1 MQKRRQGFAASC
13 AANKVAPIA
22 GDKEDVME
30 NANRLHPQSSHAPHT
45 ALEKLRRLSREV
57 FLDLGLTE
65 REIAAYFGG
74 DLERLKTLAPA
85 GDAEATGLATPSH

>member
-1 MQKRRQGFAASC
+1 MQTRSHGFAAPR
-13 AANKVAPIA
+13 AAKKVGPIA

-30 NANRLHPQSSHAPHT
+30 NASRLHPQSGPAPLV

-65 REIAAYFGG
+65 DEIAAYFGADSNDIG
-74 DLERLKTLAPA
+74 GSADKSSVEA
-85 GDAEATGLATPSH
+85 GARYS